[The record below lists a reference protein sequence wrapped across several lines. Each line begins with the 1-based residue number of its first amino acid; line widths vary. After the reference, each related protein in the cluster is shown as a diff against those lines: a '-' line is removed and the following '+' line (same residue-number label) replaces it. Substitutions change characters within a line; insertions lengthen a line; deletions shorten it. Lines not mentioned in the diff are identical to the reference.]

1 MRGIESV
8 EFPKIIKKHAVD
20 LIKQL
25 CSPGLWTPFLRN
37 HTFFDL
43 QTDDNTFHSEPET
56 RLGSELGV
64 IELKH
69 HKWLRD
75 FDFDG
80 LYRSQLTSPI
90 KVISICISCQNYSKW
105 RNVRRPGP
113 QISGTFVRSTSNLN
127 SSNCSWEK

>member
-1 MRGIESV
+1 MQ
-8 EFPKIIKKHAVD
+8 
-20 LIKQL
+20 LISLNSFAHQVCEPNFTEL
-25 CSPGLWTPFLRN
+25 CL
-37 HTFFDL
+37 FDL
-43 QTDDNTFHSEPET
+43 QTDNNTFHSEPET

-90 KVISICISCQNYSKW
+90 KVISICISYQNY
-105 RNVRRPGP
+105 
-113 QISGTFVRSTSNLN
+113 
-127 SSNCSWEK
+127 